1 MNGTGQT
8 IIQLQGVGKSFGGR
22 EVLPPLDLDIYH
34 GEFITLLGPSGCG
47 KTTLL
52 RLIGGFEQPDA
63 GRVLLAG
70 SDITDLPPNQRPVNT
85 VFQSYALFPH
95 MTVFENVAYGLRA
108 EQRPEDEIRT
118 RVAQVLA
125 MVQMIELAERKPDQ
139 LSGGQQQRV
148 AIARALINDPPILV
162 ADEPTGSLDSIT
174 ADHIFEV
181 FEHLVYEQGKT
192 IIMVTHDNSL
202 APRFSRHVTLVDGEI
217 VSDVDTAR
225 AAGPALVSEGGP
237 K

>member
-118 RVAQVLA
+118 RVAQVLRDPNYLRRCLIA
-125 MVQMIELAERKPDQ
+125 YLPVSSLELGDHATRLLEH
-139 LSGGQQQRV
+139 
-148 AIARALINDPPILV
+148 ILIRTVRP
-162 ADEPTGSLDSIT
+162 AQSIR
-174 ADHIFEV
+174 
-181 FEHLVYEQGKT
+181 G
-192 IIMVTHDNSL
+192 
-202 APRFSRHVTLVDGEI
+202 
-217 VSDVDTAR
+217 
-225 AAGPALVSEGGP
+225 
-237 K
+237 